1 MSLKKISTI
10 FVGIVGV
17 LSIIFL
23 VMIIGA
29 GDDAIKAGES
39 SGAVNTFM
47 YISYAI
53 LLVTIGLVAL
63 FTFKVLF
70 TSTES
75 LKSTLIGAGAF
86 LVVLVIAYAVSGG
99 DTKEYLYS
107 GLPATAGESR
117 MVGAGIVAF
126 YILMA
131 TSIAVMLLAGVKN
144 LFNK

>member
-1 MSLKKISTI
+1 MKKLSTI
-10 FVGIVGV
+10 LVGIVGI

-23 VMIIGA
+23 VVIIGA

-47 YISYAI
+47 YLAYAI
-53 LLVTIGLVAL
+53 LIVTIALVLL
-63 FTFKVLF
+63 FTLKGLF
-70 TSTES
+70 TNSAS
-75 LKSTLIGAGAF
+75 LKSALIGAGAF
-86 LVVLVIAYAVSGG
+86 LVVLIISYAVSGG
-99 DTKEYLYS
+99 DTREYLY
-107 GLPATAGESR
+107 GGVPATDGESH

-131 TSIAVMLLAGVKN
+131 GTVVAMLLAGVKK

>member
-1 MSLKKISTI
+1 MSLKNISAI

-29 GDDAIKAGES
+29 GDNAIKAGES

-47 YISYAI
+47 YIAYAI
-53 LLVTIGLVAL
+53 LIVTIALVVI
-63 FTFKVLF
+63 FTFKGLF
-70 TSTES
+70 TNTAT
-75 LKSTLIGAGAF
+75 LKSTLVGAGSF
-86 LVVLVIAYAVSGG
+86 LVVLIIAYAISGG
-99 DTKEYLYS
+99 DTREYLYG
-107 GLPATAGESR
+107 GLPATVGESR

-131 TSIAVMLLAGVKN
+131 TSIIAMLLSGVKK
-144 LFNK
+144 LFK

>member
-1 MSLKKISTI
+1 MSLKKISAI

-53 LLVTIGLVAL
+53 LIVTIALVAL
-63 FTFKVLF
+63 FTFQGLF
-70 TSTES
+70 TNKGS

-86 LVVLVIAYAVSGG
+86 LAVLVISYAVSGG
-99 DTKEYLYS
+99 DTREYLYN
-107 GLPATAGESR
+107 GLPASVGESQ

-126 YILMA
+126 YILMV
-131 TSIAVMLLAGVKN
+131 TSIVVMALAGVKK
-144 LFNK
+144 LFKK

>member
-1 MSLKKISTI
+1 MKKISTI
-10 FVGIVGV
+10 LVGIVGI

-39 SGAVNTFM
+39 SGAVNSFM
-47 YISYAI
+47 YIAYAI
-53 LLVTIGLVAL
+53 LIVTIALVL
-63 FTFKVLF
+63 VFTLKGMF
-70 TSTES
+70 TNTAS
-75 LKSTLIGAGAF
+75 LKSALLGIGAF
-86 LVVLVIAYAVSGG
+86 LAVLIISYAVTGG
-99 DTKEYLYS
+99 DTRDYLY
-107 GLPATAGESR
+107 GGVPATEGESH

-131 TSIAVMLLAGVKN
+131 GTVVAMLLAGVKK

>member
-1 MSLKKISTI
+1 MKKLSTI
-10 FVGIVGV
+10 LVGIVGI

-23 VMIIGA
+23 VVIIGA

-47 YISYAI
+47 YLAYAI
-53 LLVTIGLVAL
+53 LIVTIALVLVFTLKGL
-63 FTFKVLF
+63 FTN
-70 TSTES
+70 SAS
-75 LKSTLIGAGAF
+75 LKSALIGAGAF
-86 LVVLVIAYAVSGG
+86 LAVLVISYAVSGG
-99 DTKEYLYS
+99 DTREYLY
-107 GLPATAGESR
+107 GGVPATDGESH

-131 TSIAVMLLAGVKN
+131 GTVVAMLLAGVKK

>member
-1 MSLKKISTI
+1 MNTKKLATI

-17 LSIIFL
+17 LSIVFL
-23 VMIIGA
+23 AMIIGT

-39 SGAVNTFM
+39 SGTVNTFM
-47 YISYAI
+47 YIAYAI
-53 LLVTIGLVAL
+53 FLVTLALVVIFTLKGL
-63 FTFKVLF
+63 FTN
-70 TSTES
+70 TAS

-86 LVVLVIAYAVSGG
+86 IIVLVISYAVSGG
-99 DTKEYLYS
+99 DTRQYLY
-107 GLPATAGESR
+107 GGVPATEGESH

-131 TSIAVMLLAGVKN
+131 GSVIAMLLSGVKK